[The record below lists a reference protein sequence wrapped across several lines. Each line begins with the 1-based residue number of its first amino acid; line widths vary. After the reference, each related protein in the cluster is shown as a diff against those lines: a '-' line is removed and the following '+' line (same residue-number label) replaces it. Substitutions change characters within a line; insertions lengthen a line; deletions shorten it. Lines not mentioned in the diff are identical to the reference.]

1 MKSSTD
7 IYQKIQLL
15 FYFTSFYFILFY
27 SRGEAKR
34 TFCKLFQV
42 QWGVPWYVAV
52 IPALRMLRQEDHELK
67 ESLGYAETPWQTSRP
82 NTRRKNKPKI
92 KSFRSARWFSR

>member
-1 MKSSTD
+1 MSIIS
-7 IYQKIQLL
+7 
-15 FYFTSFYFILFY
+15 
-27 SRGEAKR
+27 
-34 TFCKLFQV
+34 
-42 QWGVPWYVAV
+42 
-52 IPALRMLRQEDHELK
+52 ALRMLRQEDHELK